1 MSTDQWVGWMKKQWT
16 EWMANP
22 KKKMMVASSIPK
34 DFNECAHVTSLE
46 LKFSQYLVYNE
57 YLTSLD
63 DLSTKYSGNIC

>member
-1 MSTDQWVGWMKKQWT
+1 
-16 EWMANP
+16 MANP

-34 DFNECAHVTSLE
+34 DFNECTHVTSLE

-63 DLSTKYSGNIC
+63 DLSTKYSGNMC